1 MTRFF
6 SQGQVRTGRTEI
18 CICQISCFLS
28 TKESDLR
35 DAFEGRPNIRKL
47 FFQFIDLGQ
56 LFSAKILL
64 WQKLFF
70 SPKMV
75 LLKNNS
81 IFGQLILLL
90 AKKFGQ
96 KCFFSVK
103 NYFFR
108 QKCFFGQTLFLSAKN
123 YFFRPKMFL
132 FGQKCFFRS
141 KMFFF
146 GQKCFYFG
154 QKLFISAKNYFFRSK
169 IISFGQTMFFYL
181 IGCIF
186 RKSKYSP
193 KIEIFTKNRQ
203 KFRLNFGKNRNKN
216 YVFSSLSITI
226 GSSFLKLFLSKK
238 SQKITKKFNKYL
250 LELKIR
256 TILYKKWKTREYFED
271 EKKIKSDVDF

>member
-123 YFFRPKMFL
+123 YFFRPKMFFPVKNVF
-132 FGQKCFFRS
+132 FGQKCFFS
-141 KMFFF
+141 VKNV
-146 GQKCFYFG
+146 
-154 QKLFISAKNYFFRSK
+154 FILVKNYLFLPK
-169 IISFGQTMFFYL
+169 IISFGQ
-181 IGCIF
+181 
-186 RKSKYSP
+186 
-193 KIEIFTKNRQ
+193 
-203 KFRLNFGKNRNKN
+203 
-216 YVFSSLSITI
+216 
-226 GSSFLKLFLSKK
+226 KLFLSAK
-238 SQKITKKFNKYL
+238 QCFFI
-250 LELKIR
+250 
-256 TILYKKWKTREYFED
+256 
-271 EKKIKSDVDF
+271 